1 MITLLLCSS
10 SQRPDDEDKE
20 GISAASVASDNDDL
34 LSLDYMLGI

>member
-1 MITLLLCSS
+1 MITLLCSS
-10 SQRPDDEDKE
+10 SQRPDEEDKE